1 MVRFGNKLPL
11 PKGIQD
17 NIAKLRITPAAYK
30 PFRLP
35 PKHNAYRPKYEPR
48 VEVSLGNWREQ
59 SLREYVS
66 KVKDKGDPE
75 YFEVFSML
83 NKITAKNLVQMSD
96 EIIAILHKK
105 DQEFRLRVTTLL
117 FHNAISEPMFTS
129 ILADCAIRLNAA
141 FPDVA
146 EDFRVQAKMFS
157 TLYDTTTTLTY
168 PQSSEENFNDKI
180 VMWMRQKMKRR
191 GFAKFTTQLFIRG
204 LIEED
209 LIVGLIKDVLVEVK
223 LIAAQPK
230 SEQTEENTTQY
241 VDFLYETS
249 KALPATSKDLKLI
262 IRTELTSF
270 LQIPRQD
277 LPSLCMRSKFR
288 VEDALK
294 CVQ

>member
-1 MVRFGNKLPL
+1 
-11 PKGIQD
+11 
-17 NIAKLRITPAAYK
+17 
-30 PFRLP
+30 
-35 PKHNAYRPKYEPR
+35 
-48 VEVSLGNWREQ
+48 
-59 SLREYVS
+59 
-66 KVKDKGDPE
+66 
-75 YFEVFSML
+75 
-83 NKITAKNLVQMSD
+83 
-96 EIIAILHKK
+96 
-105 DQEFRLRVTTLL
+105 
-117 FHNAISEPMFTS
+117 
-129 ILADCAIRLNAA
+129 
-141 FPDVA
+141 
-146 EDFRVQAKMFS
+146 MFS